1 MLRRLPRITYRDTAP
16 SLQELILSS
25 RELPLSDRNLEAEV
39 QLRLVRGV
47 ALGFAPSMSGPWLSR
62 VRFITLYY
70 SPGWWRAEERVPD
83 S

>member
-1 MLRRLPRITYRDTAP
+1 MLQRLPRITYRDTAP

-25 RELPLSDRNLEAEV
+25 RELSLDDRNLEAEV
-39 QLRLVRGV
+39 QLRLGLGC
-47 ALGFAPSMSGPWLSR
+47 ALGFAPAVSGPWLSR

-70 SPGWWRAEERVPD
+70 SPGWWRTEERVPD